1 MSWAT
6 RENSLRPENGQFLSE
21 TLRDTRLFRVAIG
34 AKEVYRLSMPKIG
47 LSAVFLLFLQAIAW
61 GAVDYNREVRPILS
75 DACYH
80 CHGPDEGTRKA
91 KLRLDT
97 KDGLF
102 RTKDPVIVK
111 GKSAESELIKRIYT
125 HDEDDLMPPAESN
138 RRLNEAQKG
147 TLKKWVD
154 EGARWDDHWA
164 FISPKA
170 PRVPM
175 GAGSSIDRLVKA
187 KLRTAGLIM
196 NPPASKERLLR
207 RVSLDLTGVPP
218 TPEETDLFL
227 KDKSRNAFEK
237 AVERLLASP
246 RFGERMAVEWLDIA
260 RYADTHGYQMDR
272 YRSMWP
278 YRDWVIKAFNENLP
292 FDQFVTWQLA
302 GDLLPNATIEQ
313 RLATAFNRLH
323 LQNEE
328 GGIVEEEYRVAY
340 VVDRVNTFGT
350 AFLGLTL
357 ECSRCHDH
365 KYDPIT
371 MKDYYSLFAF
381 FQNIDEAGQ
390 TTYFTD
396 AMPVPTVL
404 LADEVAQAKIR
415 NLEKKVSELE
425 AKEVFLSNQ
434 AKASFGEWLKQTN
447 KAIVPGLVGEFS
459 FDGTNSLV
467 NRARKENPAR
477 KIEEPKQGEGY
488 IDQGF
493 ELNGENGLTFPGIG
507 HFTAADPFTLS
518 LWIKTSHLNE
528 RAVILHHSKAPVD
541 AASRGYEI
549 LLESGTVAFGLH
561 HTWPANSAKVKTKA
575 AIPTNEWIHIVT
587 THDGSGRAAGMQ
599 IFLNGSV
606 APTDVVRDGLFRD
619 ITYDGGEPDLAIGQ
633 RFRDAGFVGGKV
645 DEFKVFSR
653 ELTPLEVRHVYGSDA
668 LSRALERR
676 DPADANLLEYFVH
689 TQFVPARRYFDEL
702 ARVRKELVK
711 TRTAIPEAMVMRE
724 MDKPKPAFV
733 LKRGAYDAP
742 GESVTADTPKALP
755 SFADDYPRNRLGLAK
770 WLLDPGNPLMAR
782 VTVNRYW
789 QMLFGKGLVETADNF
804 GSQGALP
811 SNAELLDYLAVRLS
825 RNGWDLKKFLKEI
838 VMSQTYQQSSEASP
852 ETLSKD
858 PENKLFTRGPIKRL
872 TAEML
877 RDQALKTSGLLVE
890 KIGGPSV
897 KPYQPDG
904 LWEEI
909 AMGKPR
915 YVRSQGD
922 DLYRRG
928 LYTYWK
934 RTVPHPAMITFD
946 AAERNVCIVTRQS
959 TSTPLQAL
967 ALMNDTTVVEAA
979 RVLAEQMLEH
989 GGDVSEQVKWVFRVV
1004 TSRTPAPKE
1013 VAILVQL
1020 VEEQRQIITP
1030 SEAAELLLVGD
1041 KLANPALNPQD
1052 VAAATAVALA
1062 VLNHDEA
1069 VYAR

>member
-1 MSWAT
+1 MP
-6 RENSLRPENGQFLSE
+6 LENGQFLSE
-21 TLRDTRLFRVAIG
+21 TQRGARLFRVANR
-34 AKEVYRLSMPKIG
+34 ANAVYPLSVPKIG
-47 LSAVFLLFLQAIAW
+47 LSAIFFLLLQAIAW
-61 GAVDYNREVRPILS
+61 GAVDFNREVRPILS

-102 RTKDPVIVK
+102 RTKDPIIVK
-111 GKSAESELIKRIYT
+111 GKSAQSELVKRIYT

-138 RRLNEAQKG
+138 RHLNDAQKAI
-147 TLKKWVD
+147 LKKWVD

-164 FISPKA
+164 FIPAKA

-175 GAGSSIDRLVKA
+175 GAGPAIDRLVKA
-187 KLRTAGLIM
+187 KFRTAGLKM
-196 NPPASKERLLR
+196 NPPASKERILR
-207 RVSLDLTGVPP
+207 RVSLDLTGAPP
-218 TPEETDLFL
+218 TPDELDVFL
-227 KDKSRNAFEK
+227 SDKSRNAFEK
-237 AVERLLASP
+237 AVDRLLASP
-246 RFGERMAVEWLDIA
+246 RFGERLAVEWLDIA

-404 LADEVAQAKIR
+404 LADEAAQAKIKS
-415 NLEKKVSELE
+415 LEQKVSELDAGKIFL
-425 AKEVFLSNQ
+425 AKQ
-434 AKASFGEWLKQTN
+434 AQASFEEWLRQTN
-447 KAIVPGLVGEFS
+447 KAIVPGLVGDFS

-467 NRARKENPAR
+467 NKVRKENPAR

-488 IDQGF
+488 IDQGY

-518 LWIKTSHLNE
+518 LWIKASQLSD
-528 RAVILHHSKAPVD
+528 RAVVLHHSKAPVD

-549 LLESGTVAFGLH
+549 LLENGMVAFGLH
-561 HTWPANSAKVKTKA
+561 HTWPANSAKVKTRT
-575 AIPTNEWIHIVT
+575 AIPTNEWIHVAT
-587 THDGSGRAAGMQ
+587 THDGSGRAAGMR
-599 IFLNGSV
+599 IFINGSS
-606 APTDVVRDGLFRD
+606 APNDVIRDGLFRD
-619 ITYDGGEPDLAIGQ
+619 ITYDGGEPDLAVGQ

-645 DEFKVFSR
+645 DEFKVFNRAITS
-653 ELTPLEVRHVYGSDA
+653 LEVQHVYGSDV

-676 DPADANLLEYFVH
+676 DPADTNLLEYFVH
-689 TQFVPARRYFDEL
+689 TQFVPARRYLDEL
-702 ARVRKELVK
+702 ARTRKELVK

-733 LKRGAYDAP
+733 LKRGAYDAL
-742 GESVTADTPKALP
+742 GEPVEADTPKALP
-755 SFADDYPRNRLGLAK
+755 PLASNYPRNRLGLAK
-770 WLLDPGNPLMAR
+770 WLMEPGNPLMAR

-789 QMLFGKGLVETADNF
+789 QMLFGKGLVDTADNF

-811 SNAELLDYLAVRLS
+811 ANAELLDYLAVNFI
-825 RNGWDLKKFLKEI
+825 RNGWDLKKLLKEI
-838 VMSQTYQQSSEASP
+838 VMSQTYQQSSDASP

-858 PENKLFTRGPIKRL
+858 PENKLLSRGPVKRL

-897 KPYQPDG
+897 KPYQPEG

-967 ALMNDTTVVEAA
+967 ALMNDTTLVEAA
-979 RVLAEQMLEH
+979 RVLAERMLDH
-989 GGDVSEQVKWVFRVV
+989 GGGTSEQVAWVFRTV
-1004 TSRTPAPKE
+1004 TSRKPRPKE
-1013 VAILVQL
+1013 VEILVQL
-1020 VEEQRQIITP
+1020 FEEQRQIITP
-1030 SEAAELLLVGD
+1030 TEAAELVLVGD
-1041 KLANPALNPQD
+1041 KLANPAFNPQD
-1052 VAAATAVALA
+1052 LAAATAVALA